1 MVTSQH
7 ETSHRIFQERP
18 GLLSPVFRILGV
30 SLPEEAAV
38 EVLTGDVT
46 EIRPLERRV
55 DSVLRIRPP
64 DGGDG
69 FLLAIEAQGRRAEDK
84 PVSWAYYLSFL
95 MAKYS
100 CPALLLVVC
109 QDKATAGWAVGPFP
123 LGHAEWTSLSVQPLV
138 LGPGN
143 LPIILDVEEAAQD
156 LTLAAFSAL
165 THGRH
170 PDATAILETL
180 AQALYT
186 VDRETSKYYWEM
198 LEIGLGDTRAREIW
212 RKLMNVRTYF
222 PGRGTLIEETYDKG
236 LAEGREKGL
245 AEGCAEGRL
254 RERAQQVLRILAH
267 RELDVPD
274 AVRER
279 VSGCADL
286 DTLGLWLDRA
296 FTVTRAEDLFD
307 ERS

>member
-7 ETSHRIFQERP
+7 EASHRIFQERP
-18 GLLSPVFRILGV
+18 GLLSSVFRILGV

-38 EVLTGDVT
+38 EVLTGDAT

-55 DSVLRIRPP
+55 DTVLRIRPP
-64 DGGDG
+64 DGGEG
-69 FLLAIEAQGRRAEDK
+69 LLLAVEAQGRKAEEK
-84 PVSWAYYLSFL
+84 AVSWAYYLSFL

-109 QDKATAGWAVGPFP
+109 QDKATAEWAGGPFP
-123 LGHAEWTSLSVQPLV
+123 LGHAGWTALSVRPLV

-143 LPIILDVEEAAQD
+143 LPIILDVEEAAQN
-156 LTLAAFSAL
+156 LALAAFSAM

-170 PDATAILETL
+170 PDAAAILDTL
-180 AQALYT
+180 ARALDG
-186 VDRETSKYYWEM
+186 VDRETSTYYWEL
-198 LEIGLGDTRAREIW
+198 LEIGLGDTRARETW

-236 LAEGREKGL
+236 RDKGL
-245 AEGCAEGRL
+245 AEGRL
-254 RERAQQVLRILAH
+254 QERARLVLRTLTQRGVAVS
-267 RELDVPD
+267 DD
-274 AVRER
+274 VRER
-279 VSGCADL
+279 VTGCSDL

-307 ERS
+307 DQL